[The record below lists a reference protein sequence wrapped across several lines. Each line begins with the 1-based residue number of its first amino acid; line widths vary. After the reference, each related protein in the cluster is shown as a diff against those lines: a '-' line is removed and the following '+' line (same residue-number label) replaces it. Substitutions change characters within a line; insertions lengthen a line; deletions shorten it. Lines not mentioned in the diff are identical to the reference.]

1 MYKLWVLP
9 AAALFACGCGTG
21 PQGPPEKK
29 AELKKA
35 VDFFRVDTATAGT
48 LHGKI
53 LFHGKKPAPHKI
65 SMDTEAACV
74 KAHNG
79 KPVYEETVVVGKA
92 GGLAN
97 AFVYIQKGLEG
108 KTFEPSPAPV
118 MLDQHGCM
126 FVPRAIGMQSG
137 QTLDVKNSDAVSHNI
152 HPMPKNGR
160 EWNEQQSPNS
170 PDLHRKFVRPEV
182 MIPVKC
188 DVHSWMRSYIG
199 VVEHPYFAVTGED
212 GTFEMKN
219 VPPGDYTVAVWH
231 EKLGDQTHQ
240 VHVANSASAEVDF
253 TYQ

>member
-1 MYKLWVLP
+1 
-9 AAALFACGCGTG
+9 
-21 PQGPPEKK
+21 
-29 AELKKA
+29 
-35 VDFFRVDTATAGT
+35 VDASTAGT
-48 LHGKI
+48 LHGRI
-53 LFHGKKPAPHKI
+53 VFHGVKPAPKKI
-65 SMDTEAACV
+65 AMDTEAACV
-74 KAHNG
+74 KAHDG
-79 KPVYEETVVVGKA
+79 KPVYEESVVVGKK

-108 KTFEPSPAPV
+108 KTFEPVPQPV

-137 QTLDVKNSDAVSHNI
+137 QTLDVKNSDTVSHNI

-160 EWNEQQSPNS
+160 EWNEQQSPQA

-188 DVHSWMRSYIG
+188 DVHSWMRAYIG

-212 GTFEMKN
+212 GSFEMKN

-231 EKLGDQTHQ
+231 EKLGDQTQQ
-240 VHVANSASAEVDF
+240 VHLANSANQSVDF